1 MADIAPMLSI
11 LNYDPYANPPEY
23 GKPDSWV
30 KDNTYRVSW
39 GRAINRQ
46 RLLIVEFSLQV
57 KANEALY
64 EDKAKLWLK
73 RDKPED
79 QPGGGGGADAGGDG
93 GAKKVMDYDDD
104 NQVPNDNEG
113 RSGSQGKDKENDSR

>member
-1 MADIAPMLSI
+1 M
-11 LNYDPYANPPEY
+11 
-23 GKPDSWV
+23 
-30 KDNTYRVSW
+30 
-39 GRAINRQ
+39 
-46 RLLIVEFSLQV
+46 
-57 KANEALY
+57 Y

-79 QPGGGGGADAGGDG
+79 QQGGGGAADG

-104 NQVPNDNEG
+104 NQVPSENEG